1 MLGKKTYDQEYID
14 ASKKAFDAEL
24 AAYRKL
30 AASGDP
36 VAVKKF
42 EPTYCAHQVL
52 ALEAYFVHRLRGVEG
67 KDGNPCN
74 EVRVIANSWMENAGV
89 MAADSQIRLD
99 PEKSI
104 TGLAVGDRIVID
116 EKTLTKLAKA
126 YFAEIEARF
135 T

>member
-1 MLGKKTYDQEYID
+1 MLGKKTYDQDYID
-14 ASKKAFDAEL
+14 ASRKAFNAEL

-30 AASGDP
+30 TSTADEKA
-36 VAVKKF
+36 VAKF

-74 EVRVIANSWMENAGV
+74 EVRVIANSWMEHDGV
-89 MAADSQIRLD
+89 MTADSQIKLD
-99 PEKSI
+99 PAKSV
-104 TGLAVGDRIVID
+104 TGLAVGDKITLD
-116 EKTLTKLAKA
+116 EKTLSKLAKA

>member
-1 MLGKKTYDQEYID
+1 MLGVKTYEQDYID
-14 ASKKAFDAEL
+14 ASKKAFGAEL

-30 AASGDP
+30 VATADDAA
-36 VAVKKF
+36 AKKF

-52 ALEAYFVHRLRGVEG
+52 ALDSYFLHRLRGVEG

-74 EVRVIANSWMENAGV
+74 EVRVIANSWKENGGV
-89 MAADSQIRLD
+89 MEADSQIKLD
-99 PEKSI
+99 PDKSV
-104 TGLAVGDRIVID
+104 TGLAVGDKIVLD

-126 YFAEIEARF
+126 YFAEIESRF